1 MTADVEKDGGFGL
14 PSGATSGINSYDLE
28 PRRRKAPKKKPETAT
43 KTQEESDVEK
53 LKPSRGPQKRPVAPP
68 QKPPRKAADMDM
80 DTEAVVDRTD
90 NDNGDEP
97 SGEDAKKRG
106 RGKTAVPPAKANLAP
121 PFKKPGYGKAD
132 APIDIALF
140 EQPALQKFYDDHV
153 EFFASGEYVRGVT
166 DAASLGNLVSQLKSV
181 TENFGKADQ
190 TITQELRD
198 QSEELLETL
207 TKMASESAGEEP
219 SAEDIAIETQPTME
233 PGLDSDDVSGFAKSL
248 RKSLGLAKSGA
259 RNSAQDQET
268 IQKVHDASCELGAD
282 CGMNDSV
289 DKHQEGKDM
298 RKADTIMAEGNKRG
312 AAVTDPSLP
321 VNSNNAEW
329 EDESSPQGQD
339 KQPDPYATKKGKKR
353 TMDMDMAAKGKKRT
367 ADMDDP
373 EDDSTDDTDDEDDME
388 DDTPPKAKKA
398 KKFDSDDLAKAVAAG
413 VKAAFAEI
421 NGGSIQKGEAM
432 TIPRVPP
439 NLMAVGKGGELSKY
453 VEVDLDTLKKSVAP
467 VRGSSQ
473 AIAGDND
480 TARVIKAIHA
490 GGATFRLNPNEIPS

>member
-1 MTADVEKDGGFGL
+1 MTDIEKDS
-14 PSGATSGINSYDLE
+14 SGAWSAPTSATSGINNYDLE

-53 LKPSRGPQKRPVAPP
+53 LKSKKRTA
-68 QKPPRKAADMDM
+68 K
-80 DTEAVVDRTD
+80 
-90 NDNGDEP
+90 
-97 SGEDAKKRG
+97 SEDADGEGVDIANKRG
-106 RGKTAVPPAKANLAP
+106 KGKTAIPPVKANLAP

-132 APIDIALF
+132 MPIDITLF
-140 EQPALQKFYDDHV
+140 EQPALEKFYNDHV
-153 EFFASGEYVRGVT
+153 SFFASGEYVKGVN
-166 DAASLGNLVSQLKSV
+166 DAASLGNLISQLKSV

-190 TITQELRD
+190 TISQELRD

-207 TKMASESAGEEP
+207 TKMASESADEEP
-219 SAEDIAIETQPTME
+219 SAEDIAIETQPMMR
-233 PGLDSDDVSGFAKSL
+233 PADSEELSDFAKSL
-248 RKSLGLAKSGA
+248 QKSLGLAKVGA

-268 IQKVHDASCELGAD
+268 IQKVHDAACELGAD
-282 CGMNDSV
+282 CGSQVDDTV
-289 DKHQEGKDM
+289 DKSHEGKDM

-321 VNSNNAEW
+321 VESDNAEW
-329 EDESSPQGQD
+329 TDDSSPQGQD

-353 TMDMDMAAKGKKRT
+353 QMDMDMAAKGKKRQMDMDMAAKGKKRT
-367 ADMDDP
+367 ADMDDL
-373 EDDSTDDTDDEDDME
+373 EDDDDFEDDDDTDDEDDS
-388 DDTPPKAKKA
+388 PPKAKKA

-413 VKAAFAEI
+413 VKAAMSEM
-421 NGGSIQKGEAM
+421 GHIQKGEAM